1 MDVFADPSIE
11 HGTPEGY
18 AAGCRG
24 AGCPAGREYGFSC
37 SRAMIASRGDA
48 RYKALRAKG
57 YTPEQM
63 AEALALPKSS
73 DAPAG
78 KGRATVT
85 TKRHR
90 GTPPPGPARRLET
103 APAPAAETERAPEV
117 EVEAPRE
124 SADAATTPRPRLYD
138 GGPVVVERPRDV
150 HPEWWQVQ
158 RDAEVV
164 KLTGERDEARAAL
177 LVALEAIGRRD
188 AEIDRLTHEID
199 ELRQEA
205 RDRAQGIDWA
215 AEAARRFDATPAPVE
230 GGTGM
235 PEHAM
240 VDQVQRLAR
249 ALVDTAPT
257 PKRRRRLFGW
267 STR

>member
-24 AGCPAGREYGFSC
+24 AGCPAGRAYGFSC

-48 RYKALRAKG
+48 RYKALRAEG

-63 AEALALPKSS
+63 AEALALPKST
-73 DAPAG
+73 DAPSG

-90 GTPPPGPARRLET
+90 GTPSPAPARKPKT
-103 APAPAAETERAPEV
+103 APAPAPETERAPAV
-117 EVEAPRE
+117 EVEATRE
-124 SADAATTPRPRLYD
+124 FVDAATTPRPRLYD

-150 HPEWWQVQ
+150 SPEWWQVQ

-164 KLTGERDEARAAL
+164 TLTGERDEARAAL

-188 AEIDRLTHEID
+188 ADIDRLTHEVD

-205 RDRAQGIDWA
+205 RDREAAAVAIRFNVTPSHRLEARTSA
-215 AEAARRFDATPAPVE
+215 AERLTTVGPKPRAVTVETVAPA
-230 GGTGM
+230 
-235 PEHAM
+235 
-240 VDQVQRLAR
+240 
-249 ALVDTAPT
+249 